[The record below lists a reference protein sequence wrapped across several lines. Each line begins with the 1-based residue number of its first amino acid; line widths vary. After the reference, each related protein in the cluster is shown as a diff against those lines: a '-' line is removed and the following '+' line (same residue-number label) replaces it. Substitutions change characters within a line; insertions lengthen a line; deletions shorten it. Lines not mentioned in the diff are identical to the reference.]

1 MKSSQFIRN
10 NILAFAEGPVRSSVI
25 CIMAVISFTCL
36 LALAGCKK
44 DDKNL
49 ETDRTR
55 KLLTAN
61 TWTIQSV
68 TVDGVD
74 KTSSHAELTLH
85 FTNTQFTTTH
95 GGVVWPA
102 SGIWTFAD
110 DSGKKILRSDDV
122 EMTIQEVSAA
132 KLVLTFTWME
142 TTLGPGRLSSTSGEH
157 VFRFAK

>member
-1 MKSSQFIRN
+1 MKSSQVISN
-10 NILAFAEGPVRSSVI
+10 NILVSVQDRVYTPAIRIMVVIFFA
-25 CIMAVISFTCL
+25 CL

-44 DDKNL
+44 DDKSL

-74 KTSSHAELTLH
+74 KTSSLPGLTLH

-95 GGVVWPA
+95 GGVTWPP

-110 DSGKKILRSDDV
+110 DSAKKILRSDDI
-122 EMTIQEVSAA
+122 EMTIKEVSAA
-132 KLVLTFTWME
+132 KLVLSFTWME

-157 VFRFAK
+157 VFTFIK